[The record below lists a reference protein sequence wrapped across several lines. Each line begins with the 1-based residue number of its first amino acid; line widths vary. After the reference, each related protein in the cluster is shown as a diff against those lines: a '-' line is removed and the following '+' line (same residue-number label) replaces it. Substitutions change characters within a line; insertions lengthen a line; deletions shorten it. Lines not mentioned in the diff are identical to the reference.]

1 MALNSRQAQKA
12 ATRAAI
18 LRTAAEQFDANGYAA
33 TTVGEIAD
41 RLGMTKGSVYFHFP
55 SKAELAAEVAGEYF
69 HLWEPVLS
77 RVDEQGLTGLDALI
91 WASREVALRYR
102 DDVTVRAAV
111 RLMRESSII
120 DASMPVPFVGWIE
133 VVRRYLEQA
142 RESGGLRPGVDIDA
156 LAWHLVAQFFGTQE
170 VSHQLSERG
179 DLAERIDL
187 LWTFTLDGVRG
198 EAGPGVSVG
207 SAPDRGAE
215 RGD

>member
-18 LRTAAEQFDANGYAA
+18 MRIAAEQFDANGYAA

-77 RVDEQGLTGLDALI
+77 KVDEQGLSGLDALV
-91 WASREVALRYR
+91 WASRQVAFRYR

-120 DASMPVPFVGWIE
+120 DAAMPVPFVGWIE
-133 VVRRYLEQA
+133 VVRHYLEQA
-142 RESGGLRPGVDIDA
+142 RDAGDLRPDVDVDA
-156 LAWHLVAQFFGTQE
+156 LAWHLVALFFGTQE
-170 VSHQLSERG
+170 VSHQLAERA
-179 DLAERIDL
+179 DLAERVDL
-187 LWTFTLDGVRG
+187 LWAFTLEGVRAESRTG
-198 EAGPGVSVG
+198 VTVSEAAA
-207 SAPDRGAE
+207 SA
-215 RGD
+215 